1 MNLVCV
7 VVFMCVNVH
16 ITIICMG
23 IKTRTP
29 VTNIISYHYIILKT
43 RTIKIENTPGVMMVN
58 SCGCQ
63 IVLIHP
69 TMHSGKV
76 H

>member
-1 MNLVCV
+1 
-7 VVFMCVNVH
+7 
-16 ITIICMG
+16 MG

-69 TMHSGKV
+69 TIHSGEV